1 MAGDVVFT
9 ATALRDYM
17 EWQIDDKK
25 IASRINALIKD
36 IQRNGMMQ
44 GIGKP
49 EALKSKKAYSRRI
62 DEHHRLI
69 YVGDTNQNLRILSC
83 KGHYDD

>member
-1 MAGDVVFT
+1 MTGDVIFT

-36 IQRNGMMQ
+36 I
-44 GIGKP
+44 
-49 EALKSKKAYSRRI
+49 
-62 DEHHRLI
+62 
-69 YVGDTNQNLRILSC
+69 
-83 KGHYDD
+83 